1 MKRLFVAVDFPE
13 AIKAQLKPLC
23 SGLSGAKWVAHYQMH
38 LTLRFIGDADKQ
50 QEEAIK
56 TGLAGMQATPF
67 SVSLQGI
74 GQFPP
79 KGKPRVIWVGVQ
91 AEAALNQ
98 LQAKVEQAVRNC
110 GFEEADHPFSPHIT
124 LARFREA
131 PNGEQVERY
140 FAHHQH
146 FETEVFPVDR
156 FVLYSS
162 QLTPSGSIYTP
173 EGIYRLS

>member
-1 MKRLFVAVDFPE
+1 MKRLFIAVDFPE

-23 SGLSGAKWVAHYQMH
+23 SGLSGAKWVSHHQMH

-56 TGLAGMQATPF
+56 TGLATIQATPF
-67 SVSLQGI
+67 SMSLEGI

-91 AEAALNQ
+91 AEAPLNQ
-98 LQAKVEQAVRNC
+98 LQSKVEQAIRNC
-110 GFEEADHPFSPHIT
+110 GFEEADHTFSPHIT

-131 PNGEQVERY
+131 PTREHVEDY
-140 FAHHQH
+140 FERHQH
-146 FETEVFPVDR
+146 FKTALFPVDR

-162 QLTPSGSIYTP
+162 QLTPSGSIYTQ
-173 EGIYRLS
+173 EGLYRLG